1 MDIAEIKGELDHL
14 NDPKIMDSTGFDIV
28 MLGKDPD
35 PRYWFLFLKS
45 HPKFAPDSNWWFD
58 LRNRCDLPWSQLLAA
73 QPQFEEY
80 WHWESVSR
88 VEIILLA
95 YRAPEIFKRKFP
107 QGRAHDLYSIL
118 TSLEKSRLLSQLPEY
133 AEYVDWDEINAEFS
147 IGEWFGLLADQPQF
161 ERYFDWSKVEKQPN
175 HYWDMLLK
183 KQPQFAIH
191 CDFEQLYPN
200 QRHRLVKLFEIKE

>member
-1 MDIAEIKGELDHL
+1 MKKIAVVEELKAKLENASPEEIKALQQNE
-14 NDPKIMDSTGFDIV
+14 DPI
-28 MLGKDPD
+28 
-35 PRYWFLFLKS
+35 YWFLLLAEY
-45 HPKFAPDSNWWFD
+45 PEFAPESDWWFA

-80 WHWESVSR
+80 CHWESVSR
-88 VEIILLA
+88 LELILLA

-107 QGRAHDLYSIL
+107 QGRAHDLYAFL

-133 AEYVDWDEINAEFS
+133 AEYVDWDELNAEFS
-147 IGEWFGLLADQPQF
+147 IGNWFSLLAYQPQF
-161 ERYFDWSKVEKQPN
+161 EIYFDWSKVEKQPN

-200 QRHRLVKLFEIKE
+200 QRRRLAKLFEGKE

>member
-1 MDIAEIKGELDHL
+1 MKIAEELKEKLENASAETIKAMEQ
-14 NDPKIMDSTGFDIV
+14 NENPV
-28 MLGKDPD
+28 
-35 PRYWFLFLKS
+35 YWFLLLAEY
-45 HPKFAPDSNWWFD
+45 PKFSPDSNWWFD

-80 WHWESVSR
+80 CHWESVSR
-88 VEIILLA
+88 LELVLLA

-107 QGRAHDLYSIL
+107 QGRAHDLYAFL
-118 TSLEKSRLLSQLPEY
+118 TPLEKSCLLVQLPEY
-133 AEYVDWDEINAEFS
+133 ANLIEMEDLADEFG
-147 IGEWFGLLADQPQF
+147 IGEWFNLLSEQPQF
-161 ERYFDWSKVEKQPN
+161 EVYFDWSKVEKQPN

-200 QRHRLVKLFEIKE
+200 QCRRLVKLFEIKE

>member
-1 MDIAEIKGELDHL
+1 MKKEQVIVEELKMDIENADAEKLEFLQQSVNL
-14 NDPKIMDSTGFDIV
+14 V
-28 MLGKDPD
+28 
-35 PRYWFLFLKS
+35 YWFLLLAE
-45 HPKFAPDSNWWFD
+45 HPEFAPNQDWWFN
-58 LRNRCDLPWSQLLAA
+58 LQNRCDLPWSQLLAA
-73 QPQFEEY
+73 QPQFDKY
-80 WHWESVSR
+80 CHWESVSR
-88 VEIILLA
+88 LELVLLA

-107 QGRAHDLYSIL
+107 QGRAHDVYAFL
-118 TSLEKSRLLSQLPEY
+118 TSLEKSCLLSQLPEY
-133 AEYVDWDEINAEFS
+133 AKYVDWDEINAEFS

-200 QRHRLVKLFEIKE
+200 QRRRLVKLFEIKE